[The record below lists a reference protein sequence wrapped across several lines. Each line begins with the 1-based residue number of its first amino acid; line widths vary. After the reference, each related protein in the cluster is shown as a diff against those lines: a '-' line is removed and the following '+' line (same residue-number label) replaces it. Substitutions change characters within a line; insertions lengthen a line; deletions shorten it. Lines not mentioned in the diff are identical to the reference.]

1 MSSTVGHALSGMVC
15 LSLAR
20 ATLKNSTAL
29 NEKWW
34 VAVFALLAC
43 LPDLDFLVGYFFAS
57 DFHRYHGRASHSL
70 IVVLLVSSVTGILLP
85 AAKRRA
91 LLPWIFVTVLSH
103 VVIDLFTGPQFGL
116 HESYGVS
123 LLWPFDEERI
133 RMPVSLF
140 LGVQH
145 ATMDALVGWHNVF
158 VIALEVLMF
167 VPLLILLERLLH
179 KRPAAVL
186 VVNERSI

>member
-1 MSSTVGHALSGMVC
+1 MSSTVGHALCGMVC

-20 ATLKNSTAL
+20 ATLKNSAVL

-34 VAVFALLAC
+34 VGVFAFLAC
-43 LPDLDFLVGYFFAS
+43 LPDLDFFVGYFFAS
-57 DFHRYHGRASHSL
+57 DFHRYHGLASHSL
-70 IVVLLVSSVTGILLP
+70 IFVLLLSSVIGILLP

-91 LLPWIFVTVLSH
+91 VIPWVFVTVLSH
-103 VVIDLFTGPQFGL
+103 VVIDLFTGPQVGL

-133 RMPVSLF
+133 RMPLSLF

-158 VIALEVLMF
+158 VVSLEILMF
-167 VPLLILLERLLH
+167 APLFILLERLRQR
-179 KRPAAVL
+179 RPAAVL